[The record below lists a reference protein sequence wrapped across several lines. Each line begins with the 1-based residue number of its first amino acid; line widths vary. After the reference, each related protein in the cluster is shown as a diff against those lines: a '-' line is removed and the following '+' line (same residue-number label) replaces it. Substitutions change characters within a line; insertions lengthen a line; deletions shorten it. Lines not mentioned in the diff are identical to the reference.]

1 MADRTIATLRLTG
14 AGDLGSVAR
23 ATVAAGAAELGLDG
37 FGAGRLAEAAALVV
51 AAVASKAFDD
61 VDDVDVTVALT
72 RREGG
77 IVVCID
83 DRGLPFAYRDEDDAF
98 ARVLSDALVDEAHHE
113 SRGIDGNRT
122 ELVRHVDDAHHD
134 VRTTADPA
142 EHAEA
147 VAAPEVDA
155 SVELTI
161 RPMEP
166 DDAESVARLTWR
178 TYGYSYQHHEFY
190 RPDLLRAVLEDGTMR
205 SWVGAAPDGE
215 IVGHTALVFDQAGA
229 LVAEGGRAM
238 VDPRYRGHHVAKSLT
253 NVRGGWMD
261 EAGLFGHYADAVTL
275 HTRSQALYGGAEQPV
290 TGVLLGYLPPTVT
303 FKRIQ
308 AEAVPQHRQAVVMS
322 YHPRRPHDPLIV
334 YPPDVAADVLR
345 RIYEAHDLPRS
356 FGEGEQL
363 EGAGPSAIETR
374 VWADLDTALLVVNEP
389 GADLR
394 DVAHAHRRAM
404 GGLGI
409 PVVYADL
416 PLAHPRCAAAG
427 AVLSGLGF
435 TFGGVIP
442 LLRDGTDVLRMQHLG
457 DLEVDPSEIQLV
469 STMAKE
475 LLAFILARREA
486 VT

>member
-1 MADRTIATLRLTG
+1 MADRTFATLRLSG
-14 AGDLGSVAR
+14 AGDLGAVAR
-23 ATVAAGAAELGLDG
+23 ATVAAGATELGLDEG
-37 FGAGRLAEAAALVV
+37 GATRLADGAALV
-51 AAVASKAFDD
+51 ATAVAHQAFDD
-61 VDDVDVTVALT
+61 VDDVEITVELAQ
-72 RREGG
+72 REGG
-77 IVVCID
+77 VVVRID

-98 ARVLSDALVDEAHHE
+98 ARVLAGGLVDEVHHE
-113 SRGIDGNRT
+113 SRGVDGNRT
-122 ELVRHVDDAHHD
+122 ELVRHLDEAHHD

-142 EHAEA
+142 EHADA

-161 RPMEP
+161 RPMDPE
-166 DDAESVARLTWR
+166 DAEGVARLTWR

-190 RPDLLRAVLEDGTMR
+190 RPDLLREVLEAGTMR
-205 SWVGAAPDGE
+205 SWVGVAPDGE

-229 LVAEGGRAM
+229 VVAEGGRAM

-253 NVRGGWMD
+253 NARGEWMD
-261 EAGLFGHYADAVTL
+261 EARLYGHYADAVTI

-308 AEAVPQHRQAVVMS
+308 AEASPPHRQAVVMS
-322 YHPRRPHDPLIV
+322 YHPRRPHDPLTV
-334 YPPDVAADVLR
+334 YPPDVAVDVLR
-345 RIYEAHDLPRS
+345 RIYDAHDLPRP
-356 FGEGEQL
+356 FGEREPL
-363 EGAGPSAIETR
+363 EGTGPSRIESR
-374 VWADLDTALLVVNEP
+374 VWADLDAALLVVNEP
-389 GADLR
+389 GADLH
-394 DVAHAHRRAM
+394 DVVHSHRRAI

-427 AVLSGLGF
+427 AVLNQLGF

-457 DLEVDPSEIQLV
+457 DLDVDPSEIQLM
-469 STMAKE
+469 STMAQE
-475 LLAFILARREA
+475 LLEFILARRDA
-486 VT
+486 VS